1 MYGGCCGGGIGPQ
14 GGHYGGGGINR
25 ALSRTL
31 GCDGGAGHPALLLT
45 RAMGW
50 WSVELALV

>member
-1 MYGGCCGGGIGPQ
+1 MEEGVDVM
-14 GGHYGGGGINR
+14 NR
-25 ALSRTL
+25 ALSRAL

-45 RAMGW
+45 RATGW